1 MLALKY
7 SGKIQFFFEKFHR
20 RVRIARNQAL
30 YRTAGLIRAA
40 CRRTIRVRA
49 RASNPPSPPHAHTRG
64 GIREIRFSVFGD
76 SAIIGPIK
84 FAGSN
89 FFDQPVPHIHEF
101 GGTYIARRFLATY
114 PERPYMSA
122 TLRRLHEQGAI
133 PRQFSA
139 VVARIL

>member
-1 MLALKY
+1 VLAIKY
-7 SGKIQFFFEKFHR
+7 SGRVQFFFEKFR
-20 RVRIARNQAL
+20 KRVRIARNQAL
-30 YRTAGLIRAA
+30 YRTAGLIRTA
-40 CRRTIRVRA
+40 CRRTIRVRSGPGKA
-49 RASNPPSPPHAHTRG
+49 PNPPHAHTRG

-114 PERPYMSA
+114 PQRSYMSA
-122 TLRRLHEQGAI
+122 TLKRLEQQGAI